1 MATDPSGSFSNAE
14 LVGAKTVKGG
24 SRLVPLGKATVMAA
38 SRVEKRLSVESTSPV
53 VGSPAAGENG
63 LEPAAR
69 PEPAGGERATPPSS
83 ATPPPPPPGVQW
95 VYDLCW
101 VQFLLGL

>member
-1 MATDPSGSFSNAE
+1 M
-14 LVGAKTVKGG
+14 KGG

-38 SRVEKRLSVESTSPV
+38 SKVEKRLSVESTSPV

-69 PEPAGGERATPPSS
+69 PEPAGGERATPP
-83 ATPPPPPPGVQW
+83 PPPPGVQW

-101 VQFLLGL
+101 VQSLLGV